1 MEYMNKKELSKKI
14 KSLSSDQPWNHNFN
28 LPFGLK
34 TIENQIDSPANNI
47 NKLSKILKLF
57 VPQEFKEKKILDI
70 GCSDGYF
77 SIELAKLNSNLVV
90 GTDLDE
96 IRIKRAKFIK
106 EIFELKNVNF
116 HSEPFEKI
124 IQNDYKDIKFDI
136 VIALGLLHRIP
147 DPQTFLE
154 KISCLSETLILEFKS
169 YSSFFPILYYPFKSK
184 KMKLNSLNKLH
195 LIPSIKFVKKFLTDR
210 GFRSFKVHKD
220 HLSKLKFKRAIVIA
234 KK

>member
-1 MEYMNKKELSKKI
+1 MNKKELYKKI
-14 KSLSSDQPWNHNFN
+14 KSLSSDQPWNHNFD

-34 TIENQIDSPANNI
+34 TINNQIDSPANNI

-57 VPQEFKEKKILDI
+57 APQEFNKKKILDI

-106 EIFELKNVNF
+106 EIFELENVNF
-116 HSEPFEKI
+116 YSEPFEKI
-124 IQNDYKDIKFDI
+124 IQNNYKDIKFDI
-136 VIALGLLHRIP
+136 IIALGLLHRLP
-147 DPQTFLE
+147 NPQMFLE
-154 KISCLSETLILEFKS
+154 QISYLSETVILEFKS
-169 YSSFFPILYYPFKSK
+169 YSSFFPILYYPYKSK

-195 LIPSIKFVKKFLTDR
+195 LIPSIRFVKKFLSDR
-210 GFRSFKVHKD
+210 GFKYFKVHKD
-220 HLSKLKFKRAIVIA
+220 HLSKLKYKRAIVIA